1 MAVKRGLGKGLSAL
15 IPETIEEEEKK
26 DSIELQIKDI
36 HPNQYQPR
44 KEFNQEKLQELAES
58 IEEHGVIQPIV
69 VSPLNEGYQIIVGER
84 RWRAAT
90 ICGLGTIPA
99 VIKDF
104 TQQEIMEI
112 ALIENLQREDLNS
125 IEEANAYRQLMDEFS
140 LTQDEVAQRL
150 GKSRSFIANTLRLL
164 SLPKDI
170 QNLIK
175 ENKLSAGHG
184 RALLSVKNRSVREN
198 LVKKI
203 LEEKLSVRELE
214 NMVKDSKDNDRKSS
228 QKQKK
233 AAVKSP
239 ILIELEESLQKSL
252 GTKVNIN
259 NKNKRGKIEIEY
271 YSNEDLER
279 ILEIITS

>member
-15 IPETIEEEEKK
+15 IPETIEEEEKN

-69 VSPLNEGYQIIVGER
+69 VSPLNEEYQIIVGER

-90 ICGLGTIPA
+90 ICGLNTIPA

-214 NMVKDSKDNDRKSS
+214 KMVKDSKDNDKKSS

-233 AAVKSP
+233 AVVKSP